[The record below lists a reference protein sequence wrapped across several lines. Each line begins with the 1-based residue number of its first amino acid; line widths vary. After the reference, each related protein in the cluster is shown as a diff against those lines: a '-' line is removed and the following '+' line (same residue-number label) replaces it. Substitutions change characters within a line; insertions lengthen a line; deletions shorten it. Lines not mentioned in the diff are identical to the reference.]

1 MAKKETLE
9 DLGARRLALT
19 AELDELT
26 PKLQAAMRAERA
38 KGVTQDV
45 IARQSGYSI
54 QQVRNITA
62 GSAPTATPN

>member
-9 DLGARRLALT
+9 ELGARRMALQ

-26 PKLQAAMRAERA
+26 PKLQAAMKAERA
-38 KGVTQDV
+38 KGATQDV
-45 IARQSGYSI
+45 IAKQSGYSI

-62 GSAPTATPN
+62 GIAVKA